1 MKPIILITAGSNI
14 SPTGKEQWALNHT
27 YHERITE
34 AGGIPMMALNVEC
47 AEAYAEI
54 VDGLLLSGG
63 RDVDPA
69 LYNQET
75 KFDNVVTD
83 PKRDELEWALVK
95 AFVAKKKPI
104 FGICRGIQTLNTYFG
119 GTLYQDIPTE
129 LGGDHSG
136 GVNHDLKIAK
146 ESVLGQLFGESML
159 INSYHHQVID
169 QVAPGFVATAWS
181 DANGHE
187 IVEAIAHETL
197 PYWGVQWH
205 PEGMSGKDTNPVNCV
220 DTAPMFRYFVEQ
232 CK

>member
-14 SPTGKEQWALNHT
+14 SPTGKAQWALNHT

-54 VDGLLLSGG
+54 ADGLLLSGG
-63 RDVDPA
+63 CDVAPA
-69 LYNQET
+69 LYNQEV

-95 AFVAKKKPI
+95 AFAAKKKPI
-104 FGICRGIQTLNTYFG
+104 FGICRGIQTLNTYFC
-119 GTLYQDIPTE
+119 TLYQDIPSE
-129 LGGDHSG
+129 LGGNHSG

-146 ESVLGQLFGESML
+146 ESVLGKMFGEYML

-181 DANGHE
+181 DADGHE
-187 IVEAIAHETL
+187 IVEAMEHESL

-205 PEGMSGKDTNPVNCV
+205 PEGMSGQDTNPVDCV
-220 DTAPMFRYFVEQ
+220 DTAPIFRYFVEQ